1 MAVTLGPAPRYQ
13 WQGLSTDTKPTG
25 NTVDVNQLF
34 FETDTGKFYIFNGV
48 AWNVYSTSGGG
59 GGGGSAP
66 AFTSSVTDAA
76 PGASD
81 NNYSPTGYVGGTT
94 NRLLV
99 TAASGG
105 TTLTGLVAATD
116 GWNVYIRNMSTTDN
130 ITLAHLSASST
141 AANRF
146 SCPQGV
152 NAIIAPL
159 TGTFLSLGTRSWHS
173 LCAEPAFVGF
183 DGTDAL

>member
-1 MAVTLGPAPRYQ
+1 MALVLNFTPRYQ
-13 WQGLSTDTKPTG
+13 WQGLSTDTKPTDFRVG
-25 NTVDVNQLF
+25 VNDLF
-34 FETDTGKFYIFNGV
+34 FETDTGNLFIYNGS
-48 AWNVYSTSGGG
+48 AWNAYNIGGGG

-66 AFTSSVTDAA
+66 VFKSSVTDAA

-159 TGTFLSLGTRSWHS
+159 TGTLLVYVTNVWMF
-173 LCAEPAFVGF
+173 A
-183 DGTDAL
+183 

>member
-1 MAVTLGPAPRYQ
+1 MPVAVEGAA
-13 WQGLSTDTKPTG
+13 
-25 NTVDVNQLF
+25 
-34 FETDTGKFYIFNGV
+34 V
-48 AWNVYSTSGGG
+48 AVRQS
-59 GGGGSAP
+59 
-66 AFTSSVTDAA
+66 FKSSVTDAA

-130 ITLAHLSASST
+130 ITLAHLSAH
-141 AANRF
+141 R
-146 SCPQGV
+146 PPL
-152 NAIIAPL
+152 IAFRARRASMPSL
-159 TGTFLSLGTRSWHS
+159 RLWTGTLLVYVTNVWMF
-173 LCAEPAFVGF
+173 A
-183 DGTDAL
+183 